1 MTFGSP
7 FAELAAAISALLTE
21 NETLRAQLAEQRQ
34 TVRGPHNFPR
44 RAEQEDYIDY
54 LLDMRIDDSKD
65 PQLSRAATIV
75 RQQITRIAELE
86 AEVDRLMA
94 VIANIPDASTHLQ
107 RLYTDPKSSSSL
119 VAKAAGLAMGFE
131 RPKINANVRLDA
143 NILFDRFEARRL
155 VKRKARLEVA
165 AKVVDIKPEPAA

>member
-1 MTFGSP
+1 LIMTFGSP

-94 VIANIPDASTHLQ
+94 VIANIPDALTRLQ
-107 RLYTDPKSSSSL
+107 RLYTDPKYSPSL
-119 VAKAAGLAMGFE
+119 VATRGL
-131 RPKINANVRLDA
+131 RPSLRV
-143 NILFDRFEARRL
+143 
-155 VKRKARLEVA
+155 
-165 AKVVDIKPEPAA
+165 

>member
-86 AEVDRLMA
+86 AEVDRLMG
-94 VIANIPDASTHLQ
+94 VIANIPDALTHLQ

-119 VAKAAGLAMGFE
+119 VAKATSLASAASKARRDRKF
-131 RPKINANVRLDA
+131 NSVRLRSPPPRPVPDHA
-143 NILFDRFEARRL
+143 VHGKRPHEWNRL
-155 VKRKARLEVA
+155 PRCAQQPLC
-165 AKVVDIKPEPAA
+165 

>member
-21 NETLRAQLAEQRQ
+21 KETLRAQLAEQRQ
-34 TVRGPHNFPR
+34 TVRGPRNFPR

-65 PQLSRAATIV
+65 QQLSRAATIV

-94 VIANIPDASTHLQ
+94 VIANIPDALTHLQ
-107 RLYTDPKSSSSL
+107 RLYTDPKSPPSL

-131 RPKINANVRLDA
+131 RPKIKANVRLHA
-143 NILFDRFEARRL
+143 NILFHRLEARRL
-155 VKRKARLEVA
+155 EKRKARLEAA
-165 AKVVDIKPEPAA
+165 AKVVGIKPEPAA

>member
-54 LLDMRIDDSKD
+54 LLDMGIDDSKD

-94 VIANIPDASTHLQ
+94 VIANIPDASTHL
-107 RLYTDPKSSSSL
+107 
-119 VAKAAGLAMGFE
+119 
-131 RPKINANVRLDA
+131 
-143 NILFDRFEARRL
+143 
-155 VKRKARLEVA
+155 
-165 AKVVDIKPEPAA
+165 

>member
-94 VIANIPDASTHLQ
+94 VIANIPDALTHLQ
-107 RLYTDPKSSSSL
+107 RLYADPKSSSSL
-119 VAKAAGLAMGFE
+119 VAKAASLAMGFE
-131 RPKINANVRLDA
+131 RPKMNANVRLGA
-143 NILFDRFEARRL
+143 NILFDRLEARRL
-155 VKRKARLEVA
+155 EKRKARLEVA
-165 AKVVDIKPEPAA
+165 AKVVDIMPEPAA

>member
-54 LLDMRIDDSKD
+54 LLDMTIDDSKVTIDDSKD
-65 PQLSRAATIV
+65 QQLSRAATIV

-94 VIANIPDASTHLQ
+94 VIANIPDALTRLQ
-107 RLYTDPKSSSSL
+107 RLYTDPKYSPSL
-119 VAKAAGLAMGFE
+119 VATRGL
-131 RPKINANVRLDA
+131 RPSLRV
-143 NILFDRFEARRL
+143 
-155 VKRKARLEVA
+155 
-165 AKVVDIKPEPAA
+165 